1 MRKRGFKG
9 ILAGLMAVI
18 MLMGMITSAAAA
30 DPVYDPDKQ
39 VKLYIYVGNERD
51 NIAYT
56 YNAKDFANKF
66 VLYNNGEM
74 FSLKDLIGVSFTE
87 LFEDY
92 VSRAPGE
99 WCAYGASIDAEG
111 ACADVK
117 YIGTL
122 SESSLKYMGEGNSLF
137 FVPKHDFTTYTNE
150 GHIPRRF
157 YTVKSSSLSRTISS
171 SGVEPTYQWYRYSRQ
186 ASDYFTVDGSPDARR
201 TEAGGGWA
209 YINYKTDGLYKS
221 EYVEYIYSDQNP
233 ILFPV
238 VMDLNGKAMTATDS
252 LNNLCANN
260 FYYELSQVGDRVDI
274 CIYALVPYYYTV
286 MGTSVYTTPAEAMSN
301 YSVSI
306 EAVDGATEDVYY
318 PSETGVYYC
327 KLTYSDGNNTLSVNS
342 EPVHANFKKYTVS
355 FDANGGSGYMSSV
368 TVGNQ
373 YILPENA
380 FTAPAGATF
389 KCWDVNGAEMT
400 PGDAITVS
408 TSVTVKALWNIVPTS
423 YDIAFNANGG
433 TGAMANQTVA
443 DGATA
448 ALSENTFTKED
459 YKFIGWNTAAD
470 GTGTNYAD
478 KASITSNLVEL
489 GETVI
494 LYAQWEY
501 VGSYTVVFDA
511 NGGAGTMANQK
522 ISIGVEAALS
532 QNAFTRTNFA
542 FMGWNTSADGA
553 GTSYADKAS
562 IVNLAT
568 AGNSITLY
576 AIWEQRYTASF
587 DANGGTGTMSPQ
599 VVDLSGEYTLPENS
613 FGAPDGKRFK
623 AWDVNGV
630 EKMPGDTVS
639 VTADITVTAL
649 WEDIPATYTVSFD
662 ADGGMGSMAD
672 VSGISGDY
680 TLPASQFLAPYGKQ
694 FKCWSVNSTEM
705 AVGETITLTADITV
719 SAVWEDA
726 EISHEDWY
734 SALLILL
741 TGKLNVTASATEGG
755 SVTPEGVS
763 AVVYTKDI
771 TYTITPDEGYKIK
784 SVIVD
789 GEDIGAVSEYTFE
802 NVKRVHSI
810 HAVFEA
816 ITVDEPEVPACDGGD
831 NCPMSAYTDLEAG
844 KWYHDALHYCL
855 ENGLMQGVG
864 DNVFDLDG
872 MTTRAMIVTVLWR
885 IAGSPVVNY
894 AMDFEDVEADQW
906 YTEAIR
912 WAASENIVKG
922 YGNGKFGTND
932 PITREQQASI
942 LYRYEQYKGGGF
954 TGMWM
959 MRLDFVD
966 VADVSEYAY
975 EAICWMNM
983 KGVLLGKLDGSVLDP
998 KGMAS
1003 RVEAAAMIQRY
1014 CELAK

>member
-1 MRKRGFKG
+1 MKTSRFKRV
-9 ILAGLMAVI
+9 LSGLVAVI
-18 MLMGMITSAAAA
+18 MLVCMTAPVTAAE
-30 DPVYDPDKQ
+30 PVYDPDKQ

-51 NIAYT
+51 NIAYS
-56 YNAKDFANKF
+56 YSAKDFADKF

-74 FSLKDLIGVSFTE
+74 FSLKDLIDVSFTE
-87 LFEDY
+87 LFGDY
-92 VSRAPGE
+92 VSRAPRE
-99 WCAYGASIDAEG
+99 WCAYGAFVDAEG
-111 ACADVK
+111 ACADGK

-122 SESSLKYMGEGNSLF
+122 SESSLKNMGDGNSLF
-137 FVPKHDFTTYTNE
+137 FVPEHDFTTYTVE
-150 GHIPRRF
+150 SHIPRRF
-157 YTVKSSSLSRTISS
+157 YTDKSYSLSRTISS
-171 SGVEPTYQWYRYSRQ
+171 SGVEPTYQWYRYNRQ
-186 ASDYFTVDGSPDARR
+186 VSDYFIVDGSPDAGRN
-201 TEAGGGWA
+201 EAGDGWA
-209 YINYKTDGLYKS
+209 YINYKTNGVYKS
-221 EYVEYIYSDQNP
+221 KYVEYIYSDQNP

-252 LNNLCANN
+252 LSNLCANN
-260 FYYELSQVGDRVDI
+260 FYYELSKEGDRVDI
-274 CIYALVPYYYTV
+274 CLYALVPYYYTV

-301 YSVSI
+301 YSVGI
-306 EAVDGATEDVYY
+306 EAVDGATEDVYF
-318 PSETGVYYC
+318 PSVPGVYYC
-327 KLTYSDGNNTLSVNS
+327 KLTYSDGSNTLSANS
-342 EPVHANFKKYTVS
+342 EPVHAYFKKYTVS
-355 FDANGGSGYMSSV
+355 FNANGGSGSMRSV
-368 TVGNQ
+368 TAGNQ
-373 YILPENA
+373 YTLPENA

-389 KCWDVNGAEMT
+389 KCWDVNGTEMN

-408 TSVTVKALWNIVPTS
+408 KSVTVTALWNIIPTS
-423 YDIAFNANGG
+423 YDIAFDANGG
-433 TGAMANQTVA
+433 TGTMANQTIA

-448 ALSENTFTKED
+448 ALSENTFTKAD
-459 YKFIGWNTAAD
+459 YKFIGWNTSAD
-470 GTGTNYAD
+470 GTGTSYAD
-478 KASITSNLVEL
+478 KASISSNLVEL
-489 GETVI
+489 GETVT

-511 NGGAGTMANQK
+511 NGGTGTMANQK

-532 QNAFTRTNFA
+532 ENAFTRTNFA

-568 AGNSITLY
+568 DGNSITLY

-587 DANGGTGTMSPQ
+587 DANGG
-599 VVDLSGEYTLPENS
+599 L
-613 FGAPDGKRFK
+613 
-623 AWDVNGV
+623 
-630 EKMPGDTVS
+630 
-639 VTADITVTAL
+639 
-649 WEDIPATYTVSFD
+649 
-662 ADGGMGSMAD
+662 GSMSD

-680 TLPASQFLAPYGKQ
+680 TLPANKFLAPYGKQ

-705 AVGETITLTADITV
+705 AVGDTITLTEDITV
-719 SAVWEDA
+719 TAVWEDA
-726 EISHEDWY
+726 EISYVDWY

-755 SVTPEGVS
+755 SVTPEGIS
-763 AVVYTKDI
+763 AVVYSKDI
-771 TYTITPDEGYKIK
+771 TYTITPDEGYEIK
-784 SVIVD
+784 SVIID

-802 NVKRVHSI
+802 NVKKVHTI

-816 ITVDEPEVPACDGGD
+816 ITVDEPETPACDGGES
-831 NCPMSAYTDLEAG
+831 CPMSAYTDLEAG
-844 KWYHDALHYCL
+844 KWYHDAIHYCL

-864 DNVFDLDG
+864 DNVFDLDS
-872 MTTRAMIVTVLWR
+872 MTTRAMIVTILWR

-959 MRLDFVD
+959 MRLEFRD
-966 VADVSEYAY
+966 VEEISEYAY
-975 EAICWMNM
+975 EAICWMHM
-983 KGVLLGKLDGSVLDP
+983 KGVLLGKFDGSILDP

-1014 CELAK
+1014 CELTK